1 MVNGF
6 IKLGKYA
13 QKIVDNLMFLSLTG
27 MVLLVFINVIL
38 RYVFNSGF
46 APSEE
51 LARYLFVWT
60 VFLGAITA
68 FKDGK
73 HVGVDLLTSRL
84 KGVPKKVIEI
94 IGYVLVLFAIAVMVK
109 GGIGFTILSM
119 SSKGPATGIPFS
131 YVSISYVIAGIF
143 IGAMVLAEMV
153 RTFGKGES

>member
-1 MVNGF
+1 MVKGSWQ
-6 IKLGKYA
+6 LGEYI
-13 QKIVDNLMFLSLTG
+13 QKIVNNLTFLALSG

-68 FKDGK
+68 FKDNQ
-73 HVGVDLLTSRL
+73 HVGVDLVISRL
-84 KGVPKKVIEI
+84 KGVHKKVVEM
-94 IGYVLVLFAIAVMVK
+94 IGYALILIALVIMVK

-131 YVSISYVIAGIF
+131 YISISYVIACVF
-143 IGAMVLAEMV
+143 IGAMVLVKMAKV
-153 RTFGKGES
+153 FGKGER